1 MPLKQFCER
10 VTTNKF
16 FEWSIST
23 IIVINSILIG
33 VELSNHNPTITNIQT
48 IILGIFTLEILMRY
62 IASESNKE
70 FFTGGW
76 NIFDLSLVII
86 GYIPASLFGGGS
98 MMMAIRILRVF
109 RVLRLLRS
117 AKELKL
123 IISVLIRSL
132 KTIFYNIILFLI
144 FIYLFALIG
153 SILFKL
159 PNPQNLQGE
168 ELAKYE
174 QFIEKAPNAPT
185 NSPDPFGTVGESM
198 FTLFR
203 ELTGE
208 DWTDVRYNH
217 ITAYE
222 CGVISTPPMI
232 TTLYHVTWFVLSAFL
247 LLNLVVG
254 AIVNNYQET
263 MDSQHREE
271 EIEQ

>member
-1 MPLKQFCER
+1 MSLKQFCQK

-16 FEWSIST
+16 FEWSISA
-23 IIVINSILIG
+23 IIIINSILIG
-33 VELSNHNPTITNIQT
+33 AEFTNHDPVITAVQT
-48 IILGIFTLEILMRY
+48 VILGIFTLEILMRY

-98 MMMAIRILRVF
+98 MMMAMRILRVF

-123 IISVLIRSL
+123 IISVLIKSL

-159 PNPQNLQGE
+159 PDPKELQGE

-174 QFIEKAPNAPT
+174 QFVEIAPNAPT
-185 NSPDPFGTVGESM
+185 NSPDPFGSIGEAM

-222 CGVISTPPMI
+222 CGVISTPPAV
-232 TTLYHVTWFVLSAFL
+232 TTMYHVTWFILSAFL

-254 AIVNNYQET
+254 AIVNNYQVT
-263 MDSQHREE
+263 MDSRQA
-271 EIEQ
+271 QDDKD